1 MKYQD
6 INSLTV
12 DKWCKQGWEWGKPVS
27 HEEYVAATRGE
38 IKVYL
43 TPTRPVPEKWF
54 VPPKRRCGFGACV
67 GRRAADPVVLRRR
80 RKMHGTR
87 LFG

>member
-12 DKWCKQGWEWGKPVS
+12 DDWCRQGWEWGKPVT
-27 HEEYVAATRGE
+27 HEEYLAAVGGE
-38 IKVYL
+38 RKIFL
-43 TPTRPVPEKWF
+43 TPTKPVPEKWF
-54 VPPKRRCGFGACV
+54 VPLKGAKV
-67 GRRAADPVVLRRR
+67 LGLASGGTADPFALRRR